1 MKLSPIAKPVPI
13 YELICFG
20 AAGEHGAFPVPE
32 CRCFGRRSVM
42 SRMMLLAAVGA
53 CLLATGCAMSPCGFG
68 GGACGPAGSCGPR
81 GFCNRGC
88 SDCVPPWMPYLGHY
102 KQRCDDC
109 VTRQT
114 ALHCAWRAL
123 DEYGYQDAVSGD
135 FAAGFERA
143 YIDLAE
149 NRAPQPP
156 SVPPSKYWSAYYRS
170 CAGRPHVEDWYAG
183 YQAGLERG
191 LQGGVSRFNRIDI
204 WTCGNTMAQDGV
216 MAAGM
221 AVTAD
226 SPETGLRPGCPCN
239 SR

>member
-1 MKLSPIAKPVPI
+1 
-13 YELICFG
+13 
-20 AAGEHGAFPVPE
+20 
-32 CRCFGRRSVM
+32 M
-42 SRMMLLAAVGA
+42 SRMMLLVAVGV
-53 CLLATGCAMSPCGFG
+53 CTLGTGCAMSPCGPCN
-68 GGACGPAGSCGPR
+68 GGACGPVGYCGVR
-81 GFCNRGC
+81 GFCQRGC
-88 SDCVPPWMPYLGHY
+88 DNCVPPWMPYLGHY

-123 DEYGYQDAVSGD
+123 DEYDYQSPCAVSGH

-143 YIDLAE
+143 YLDLAE

-183 YQAGLERG
+183 YQAGLEHG
-191 LQGGVSRFNRIDI
+191 QHGGVSRFNRIDV
-204 WTCGNTMAQDGV
+204 WTCGNSMTQGGV
-216 MAAGM
+216 VADEM

-226 SPETGLRPGCPCN
+226 GPAMNVRPGCPCN

>member
-1 MKLSPIAKPVPI
+1 
-13 YELICFG
+13 
-20 AAGEHGAFPVPE
+20 
-32 CRCFGRRSVM
+32 M
-42 SRMMLLAAVGA
+42 SRMMLLLAIGA
-53 CLLATGCAMSPCGFG
+53 CMLSTGCAMFPGIPIG
-68 GGACGPAGSCGPR
+68 GLGWRPAGFCGTR
-81 GFCNRGC
+81 GVSQQGC
-88 SDCVPPWMPYLGHY
+88 ADCVPPWMPYLGHY

-114 ALHCAWRAL
+114 ALRCAWRAL
-123 DEYGYQDAVSGD
+123 NEYGGQGPWPISSD

-149 NRAPQPP
+149 NRAPRPP

-191 LQGGVSRFNRIDI
+191 QQGGVSRFNRVDI
-204 WTCGNTMAQDGV
+204 WTCGNAPGGV
-216 MAAGM
+216 I
-221 AVTAD
+221 AD
-226 SPETGLRPGCPCN
+226 ELALPGDDLQGDVRQGCPCN

>member
-1 MKLSPIAKPVPI
+1 
-13 YELICFG
+13 
-20 AAGEHGAFPVPE
+20 
-32 CRCFGRRSVM
+32 
-42 SRMMLLAAVGA
+42 
-53 CLLATGCAMSPCGFG
+53 
-68 GGACGPAGSCGPR
+68 
-81 GFCNRGC
+81 
-88 SDCVPPWMPYLGHY
+88 MPYLGHY

-123 DEYGYQDAVSGD
+123 DEYDYQSPCAVSGD

-149 NRAPQPP
+149 NRAPLPP

-191 LQGGVSRFNRIDI
+191 QQGGVSRFNRIDV
-204 WTCGNTMAQDGV
+204 WTCGNSMTQGGAMADE
-216 MAAGM
+216 MAMTNGDVVA
-221 AVTAD
+221 
-226 SPETGLRPGCPCN
+226 N
-239 SR
+239 SRPDRKSTRLNSSHQ